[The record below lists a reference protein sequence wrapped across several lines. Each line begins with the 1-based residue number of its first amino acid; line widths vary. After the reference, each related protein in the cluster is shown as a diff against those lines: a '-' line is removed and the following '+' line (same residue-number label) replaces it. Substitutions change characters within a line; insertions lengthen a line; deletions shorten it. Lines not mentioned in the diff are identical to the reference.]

1 MACTVAAARTM
12 AAVSDVPRITD
23 CLLCEAEQLTPWHH
37 EDDVCWIADCFQC
50 ATPMVVWRSHG
61 TEPSEADR
69 EHMLARL
76 AEVADGAFGES
87 HGGFWYD
94 GDMRTIPDH
103 FHCHARPKGAF
114 FGPGGGPKPL
124 PGR

>member
-1 MACTVAAARTM
+1 
-12 AAVSDVPRITD
+12 
-23 CLLCEAEQLTPWHH
+23 
-37 EDDVCWIADCFQC
+37 
-50 ATPMVVWRSHG
+50 MVVWKSHG
-61 TEPSEADR
+61 TEPSDADR
-69 EHMLARL
+69 EHMLGRL
-76 AEVADGAFGES
+76 AEVADGTFGES

-94 GDMRTIPDH
+94 ADMRTIPDH